1 MILKKPVT
9 PLRGL
14 SGMKCK
20 TLVLCLLATG
30 TALGAASFAPADAA
44 AETLTLKNGMR
55 VILTPDPQATAADV
69 ALWFPAG
76 ARVEREGQSG
86 LAHVAER
93 VVARLGVQAGEG
105 RWMKQV
111 ADAGG
116 TPGSAS
122 TYDYTSFYE
131 TVPGE
136 RLGAALRIEA
146 ARLAA
151 APTDAGLF
159 EGERR
164 RAREDLSRAQR
175 TPVARGLQRLSATLY
190 AGDPYARS
198 LFGTDRDLAALTAR
212 DVDGWRRERFAAGS
226 AVLTVTGRFD
236 APSTL
241 ALIRELFE
249 SLPRG
254 TAAAAAAPL
263 KPAGAGE
270 RESAEH
276 TESPARVLFAGWRSP
291 GASDPDA
298 PALALLTQ
306 VLAGAGSP
314 LEKSLVQDWKSAA
327 LVQAGLDERRQSSTL
342 WTLAVLRADADT
354 STARRAMID
363 VVKGL
368 AREPLAGE
376 VFDRAMRTLETNEAL
391 RLQGARARAQALG
404 QDAIMSSAAGAAA
417 GAATEAARLQ
427 ALRALTP
434 ADLQRVAARIS
445 TDAGLATFWL
455 LPQATEGGR

>member
-1 MILKKPVT
+1 
-9 PLRGL
+9 
-14 SGMKCK
+14 MKRK
-20 TLVLCLLATG
+20 TLVLCLLAMW
-30 TALGAASFAPADAA
+30 TASGVIAFAPATAA

-93 VVARLGVQAGEG
+93 VVARLGVQAGES

-122 TYDYTSFYE
+122 TFDYTSFYE
-131 TVPGE
+131 TVPAE

-146 ARLAA
+146 ARLGS
-151 APTDAGLF
+151 APTDAALF

-164 RAREDLSRAQR
+164 RAREDLGRAQR

-198 LFGTDRDLAALTAR
+198 LFGSDRDLAALTAR
-212 DVDGWRRERFAAGS
+212 DVDMWRRERFAPGS
-226 AVLTVTGRFD
+226 ASLTVTGRFD

-241 ALIRELFE
+241 ALIRDLFE
-249 SLPRG
+249 ALPRG
-254 TAAAAAAPL
+254 AAAAAAPPL
-263 KPAGAGE
+263 KPATAGM
-270 RESAEH
+270 RESVEH
-276 TESPARVLFAGWRSP
+276 TESPARVLFAGWRAP
-291 GASDPDA
+291 GAADADA
-298 PALALLTQ
+298 PALALLAQ
-306 VLAGAGSP
+306 VLSGAGSP
-314 LEKSLVQDWKSAA
+314 LEKALVQDWKVAA

-354 STARRAMID
+354 STARRASID

-368 AREPLAGE
+368 ARDPLAGD

-391 RLQGARARAQALG
+391 RLQGVRARAQALG
-404 QDAIMSSAAGAAA
+404 QDAIMNGAAA
-417 GAATEAARLQ
+417 AAAEGARLQ

-455 LPQATEGGR
+455 LPPATEGGR